1 LLLAGRFAHAADQWV
16 EVKSP
21 HFTITSNAGKGPTA
35 TLAWQLEQVR
45 SEVAVLWP
53 WAQVDLNRP
62 LMVFALKDE
71 QSLKTLAPVYWERKN
86 NIGAA
91 SVWVSGYERTFLAL
105 RTDVEQDA
113 KRHVNPY
120 ATSYFAY
127 VSLILQQSVP
137 RRLPPWFAR
146 GLAGVMSNTVI
157 QDASILV
164 GPPAPWYIETL
175 RGGHHIPLAELI
187 AADNASP
194 LLKGDNLHI
203 FDAEA
208 WALVHYLM
216 FADQAKRSKDLGRFS
231 SIVAGGGNPD
241 AAFRDAIGSVDS
253 LLTPVRAY
261 VDRSIFSYMAVQADA
276 TVTREAFTSTPLTPA
291 DAAARRALFHV
302 AMRRPVEARAAIDEA
317 RKAGG
322 AAGAE
327 VADALLLD
335 SEDKDD
341 AARAA
346 FARAVEAG
354 STDAY
359 AYYRLAS
366 LLWTRDAD
374 HETLTR
380 IQALL
385 SKATALN
392 TRYAA
397 AYDFLAGVDDQL
409 HIGDPTGLAMRAV
422 SLEPSDA
429 HHRFTAARLFA
440 NARRYDEALKQTQ
453 AAIELADSEA
463 AAHEAA
469 DLKRRIEAQKGG

>member
-1 LLLAGRFAHAADQWV
+1 
-16 EVKSP
+16 
-21 HFTITSNAGKGPTA
+21 
-35 TLAWQLEQVR
+35 
-45 SEVAVLWP
+45 
-53 WAQVDLNRP
+53 
-62 LMVFALKDE
+62 
-71 QSLKTLAPVYWERKN
+71 
-86 NIGAA
+86 
-91 SVWVSGYERTFLAL
+91 
-105 RTDVEQDA
+105 
-113 KRHVNPY
+113 
-120 ATSYFAY
+120 
-127 VSLILQQSVP
+127 
-137 RRLPPWFAR
+137 
-146 GLAGVMSNTVI
+146 
-157 QDASILV
+157 
-164 GPPAPWYIETL
+164 
-175 RGGHHIPLAELI
+175 
-187 AADNASP
+187 
-194 LLKGDNLHI
+194 
-203 FDAEA
+203 
-208 WALVHYLM
+208 VHYLM

-231 SIVAGGGNPD
+231 SIVAGGGDPD

-276 TVTREAFTSTPLTPA
+276 TVKREAFTSTPLTPA
-291 DAAARRALFHV
+291 EAAARRALFHV
-302 AMRRPVEARAAIDEA
+302 AMRRPVEARTAIDEA

-346 FARAVEAG
+346 FARAVDAG

-380 IQALL
+380 IQTLL

-392 TRYAA
+392 NRYAA

-409 HIGDPTGLAMRAV
+409 HVGDPAGLAMRAV

-429 HHRFTAARLFA
+429 HHRLTAARLLA
-440 NARRYDEALKQTQ
+440 NARRYDEALKQAQ

-463 AAHEAA
+463 AAREAA